1 MHHYSEKMKW
11 WQILMAITFFV
22 SIYVGS
28 FYVAHIIGANS
39 NDGAHNVVQAED
51 VIESEKEPETFF
63 DLEDAFYGEEDVFND
78 NATFEKVFADEESN
92 DYPNEICLP
101 FVSFND

>member
-1 MHHYSEKMKW
+1 
-11 WQILMAITFFV
+11 MAITFFISV
-22 SIYVGS
+22 YVGS
-28 FYVAHIIGANS
+28 FYVAHIIGANA
-39 NDGAHNVVQAED
+39 NDVVQAED
-51 VIESEKEPETFF
+51 VIECEKEPETFF
-63 DLEDAFYGEEDVFND
+63 DLEDAFYGEEDIFND